1 MKAKDIRRKAFCL
14 LFLVAAVCYFLSGT
28 PALAQAESKKIY
40 ELNKWG
46 HP

>member
-28 PALAQAESKKIY
+28 P
-40 ELNKWG
+40 LNNSIDTEG
-46 HP
+46 IG